1 MTYQICKR
9 VIENGNYDK
18 EDLLMKLDVFLLNDR
33 LTQVEYEEL
42 VGMLNTQ

>member
-1 MTYQICKR
+1 MTHKLCKR
-9 VIENGNYDK
+9 IIENGNYDK